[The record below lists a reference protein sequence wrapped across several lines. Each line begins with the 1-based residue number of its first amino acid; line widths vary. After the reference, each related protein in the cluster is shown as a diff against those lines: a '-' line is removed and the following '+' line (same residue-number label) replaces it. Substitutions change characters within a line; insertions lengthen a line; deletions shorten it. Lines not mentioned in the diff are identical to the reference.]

1 MSKYYLNQVG
11 GFLVYMLNLSVV
23 SDRLSKFFINNA
35 SAIYKLVAIVVIVA
49 VFFTFSNK
57 YKNREE
63 SLFNQKLFDIVNNN
77 NSDLKL
83 LEDLYNN
90 DKSTVKNRAFAG
102 LVLAKEYIKANMIND
117 AINVY
122 DKIHGTSNDKFIR
135 DFAGYNL
142 FRLSLNLY
150 DQNKILEIYNSL
162 ISENN
167 SMMDLVKEQYSLY
180 LLVNNR
186 VDEAKIV
193 LDSIDQNDSNV
204 DLFDRIELYRTAYK
218 F

>member
-1 MSKYYLNQVG
+1 
-11 GFLVYMLNLSVV
+11 MLNLSVV
-23 SDRLSKFFINNA
+23 SDRLSKFFIRNA
-35 SAIYKLVAIVVIVA
+35 SIIYKLVTIVVIIT
-49 VFFTFSNK
+49 VFFTFSSK

-77 NSDLKL
+77 DSDLKL

-90 DKSTVKNRAFAG
+90 DKPTLKNRAFAG
-102 LVLAKEYIKANMIND
+102 LVLAKEYIKANMIDD
-117 AINVY
+117 AIDVY

-186 VDEAKIV
+186 VDEAKII

>member
-1 MSKYYLNQVG
+1 
-11 GFLVYMLNLSVV
+11 MLNLSVV